1 MTVAALPSAAASG
14 RSPGPPSRR
23 KTSAA
28 AAAAWESSRRPTPSG
43 PPPPVPSPQS
53 ASSSSS
59 SRRPSQEGRSRKCP
73 SRDRC
78 WDRTR
83 KRTRRTPPPPGPP
96 WGQSRR
102 RRSPGLIGHPQACHS
117 MALPPRS
124 LGCRGGSR
132 VLTAEAVIKKKICW
146 RATKFSRVTLI
157 TFGGGLLSRW
167 LERFATLG
175 GDFLRGGA
183 FGLCI
188 LCN

>member
-14 RSPGPPSRR
+14 RSPGPPSMR

-28 AAAAWESSRRPTPSG
+28 AAAWESSQRPTPSG

-53 ASSSSS
+53 ASSSSL
-59 SRRPSQEGRSRKCP
+59 RRPSQEGRSRKCP

-83 KRTRRTPPPPGPP
+83 KRTRRRTPPPGPP
-96 WGQSRR
+96 WGRSRR
-102 RRSPGLIGHPQACHS
+102 RRSRGWIGHPQACHS
-117 MALPPRS
+117 MALPPMS
-124 LGCRGGSR
+124 LGCRGGTR